1 MTAMR
6 YFSVDEATGLL
17 PRVTELIGT
26 LRQLRDQ
33 AVVKRA
39 RIERLWGR
47 LDAGEQVLG
56 EIGEEQRVLDGM
68 SKRLVA
74 VAGEIESIGCV
85 LRDLDLGLVDFPF
98 RARPGAVFLCWKI
111 GEPSILFW
119 HGTDEGFA
127 GRKPIAHLPGD
138 PA

>member
-1 MTAMR
+1 MR
-6 YFSVDEATGLL
+6 YFSLDEATNLL
-17 PRVTELIGT
+17 PRLTDVIGT

-33 AVVKRA
+33 SVVKRA

-47 LDAGEQVLG
+47 LDVGEQVLS

-68 SKRLVA
+68 NKRLA
-74 VAGEIESIGCV
+74 VAAGEVESIGCV

-98 RARPGAVFLCWKI
+98 RARAGTVFLCWKI
-111 GEPSILFW
+111 GEPAILFW

-127 GRKPIAHLPGD
+127 GRKPIANLPGD
-138 PA
+138 RA

>member
-1 MTAMR
+1 MAMR
-6 YFSVDEATGLL
+6 YFRVDEATGLL
-17 PRVTELIGT
+17 PRLTALIGT

-39 RIERLWGR
+39 RIDQLWRR
-47 LDAGEQVLG
+47 LDGGEPVLS
-56 EIGEEQRVLDGM
+56 EIGDEQRVLDGL

-85 LRDLDLGLVDFPF
+85 LRDIDLGLVDFPF
-98 RARPGAVFLCWKI
+98 RVRGGAVFLCWKI
-111 GEPSILFW
+111 GESAILFW

-127 GRKPIAHLPGD
+127 GRKPIAKLPAD
-138 PA
+138 PV